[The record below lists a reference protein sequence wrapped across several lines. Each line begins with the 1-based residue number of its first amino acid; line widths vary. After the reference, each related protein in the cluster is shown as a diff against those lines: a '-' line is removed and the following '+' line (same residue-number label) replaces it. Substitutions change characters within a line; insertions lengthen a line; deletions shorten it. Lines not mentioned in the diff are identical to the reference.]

1 MDVEWYLLL
10 ILIILAVVLTIYLIV
25 TAVTDYVSRDRKSG
39 LIRRASSVNSA
50 RRIGIITSEAATQ
63 IDPRVAPPPRVSV

>member
-25 TAVTDYVSRDRKSG
+25 TAVTDYVSRHRKSG

-50 RRIGIITSEAATQ
+50 RRIGIIPSEAATPN
-63 IDPRVAPPPRVSV
+63 DPRVVASV